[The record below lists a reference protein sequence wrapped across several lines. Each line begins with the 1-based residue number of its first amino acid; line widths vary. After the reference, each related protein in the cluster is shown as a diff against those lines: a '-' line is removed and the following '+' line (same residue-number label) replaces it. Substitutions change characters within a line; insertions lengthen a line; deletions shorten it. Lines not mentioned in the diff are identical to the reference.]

1 MPSLMNDKLRIFAI
15 ALLCWGTGTVLA
27 TAAHC
32 AEITLRAKCQ
42 ARGAMVTLGDV
53 AEIFT
58 ADETTRQALAQL
70 ELVPAPTAGRSRSLR
85 IHEVQDLIALQ
96 GVKLLDHQF
105 AGASDIQ
112 ISGGDKLTSTS
123 AKISSQVAEQ
133 SRARVERAIRQHLQT
148 SAGDHPWQVNFEL
161 DDTQLDTI
169 AAYRVGDVIAAGGT
183 RPWTGVQEFQIDL
196 KTSQGVERIGV
207 TAEVS
212 LPEMVV
218 VSRRAFRRGEVVQA
232 SDVEL
237 VMPTQPTDRSSL
249 ATRLEDVV
257 GRETTRSIATG
268 QSFDATWLRKPIM
281 VRRGEVVTVF
291 ARAANVRVR
300 TQARA
305 LEDGG
310 RDDIVPVERLDDRQ
324 RFTARVSGV
333 QELEVFVSSTSVDNQ
348 RYR

>member
-1 MPSLMNDKLRIFAI
+1 
-15 ALLCWGTGTVLA
+15 
-27 TAAHC
+27 
-32 AEITLRAKCQ
+32 
-42 ARGAMVTLGDV
+42 
-53 AEIFT
+53 
-58 ADETTRQALAQL
+58 
-70 ELVPAPTAGRSRSLR
+70 
-85 IHEVQDLIALQ
+85 
-96 GVKLLDHQF
+96 
-105 AGASDIQ
+105 
-112 ISGGDKLTSTS
+112 
-123 AKISSQVAEQ
+123 
-133 SRARVERAIRQHLQT
+133 
-148 SAGDHPWQVNFEL
+148 
-161 DDTQLDTI
+161 
-169 AAYRVGDVIAAGGT
+169 
-183 RPWTGVQEFQIDL
+183 VQEFQIDL
-196 KTSQGVERIGV
+196 RTSQGLERIGV

-237 VMPTQPTDRSSL
+237 VMPTQPTDRTSL
-249 ATRLEDVV
+249 ATQLEDVV

-310 RDDIVPVERLDDRQ
+310 RDDIVSLERLDDRQ

-333 QELEVFVSSTSVDNQ
+333 QELEVFVSSTSVADQ
-348 RYR
+348 RHR